1 MNLVTILGPED
12 VKSEMRTSTTLTLN
26 RVYLENKLLF
36 LVYNSAER

>member
-12 VKSEMRTSTTLTLN
+12 VKSEMRTLTLN